1 MRTPV
6 PPFHCPNIINHKFIV
21 QCLVVWYACVIQE
34 NFHTPIHIRFEFRTS
49 CASKILEV
57 AYFSTLR
64 SSNLVPPCRHTWGSL
79 GSGWPFHGLWIWQV
93 VQFVDFVEVITFAW
107 SNEWHIALDGTL
119 RPVPR
124 KELLSGP
131 FRANSRHSMASLF
144 WIDLKNWKVQWRCN
158 LFLLTF
164 VLKWSLV
171 QKNHQSNLCTWYTFV
186 WITEIPWLSLVWAL
200 ALRVAPPVAEAAAPN
215 LSSPSANG
223 SHRRSLFIFGLGS
236 IEIHEFFAHQ
246 AFPSVIFVQLVYDL
260 AKTWTWH
267 SGGCKKKRQRRSGH
281 RVNSTCANSHH
292 MVWCCVNL
300 KWLSSRVHRFRYRH
314 SVFWRDV
321 TGRSSEI
328 RIHFSTVFFLEN
340 WSRWVKQLTTWK
352 LGLCPVWWTSA

>member
-1 MRTPV
+1 MFSSMVCLCHTRKLPYTHPHPIWV
-6 PPFHCPNIINHKFIV
+6 PALHVLQKS
-21 QCLVVWYACVIQE
+21 WKW
-34 NFHTPIHIRFEFRTS
+34 HIFPHWDPAIWCRHAGIRGGAWDQGDLSMAFESDKS
-49 CASKILEV
+49 CSLWILW
-57 AYFSTLR
+57 R
-64 SSNLVPPCRHTWGSL
+64 SSPSPEATSDTLLWTAPLDQCPERSFFRD
-79 GSGWPFHGLWIWQV
+79 PFG
-93 VQFVDFVEVITFAW
+93 
-107 SNEWHIALDGTL
+107 
-119 RPVPR
+119 
-124 KELLSGP
+124 
-131 FRANSRHSMASLF
+131 ANSRHSMASLF

-164 VLKWSLV
+164 VLKWSLGH
-171 QKNHQSNLCTWYTFV
+171 KNHQSNLCTWYTFV

-281 RVNSTCANSHH
+281 RVNSTCANSHR

-328 RIHFSTVFFLEN
+328 LSLFNNVFL
-340 WSRWVKQLTTWK
+340 KID
-352 LGLCPVWWTSA
+352 PVG